1 MSHDDRQ
8 MAALHDTALARAAR
22 AEIARRAARFSVR
35 PPQSWRPL
43 NSRPAHEV
51 AIELRVW
58 RFCHVWLAP
67 LRWLSGS
74 LSRSRRERS

>member
-1 MSHDDRQ
+1 VSLSD
-8 MAALHDTALARAAR
+8 HDTDIARAAR
-22 AEIARRAARFSVR
+22 AEIARRVARLPATPADR
-35 PPQSWRPL
+35 PPL
-43 NSRPAHEV
+43 NLRPAHEV

-58 RFCHVWLAP
+58 RFCHLWLAP